1 MSQRNIII
9 FMALTNAYLEQQF
22 FCWNLTLLMT
32 NQLEIIIYIFSQ
44 TLTSHICHNVTMCS
58 HNVTLF
64 CNNDIQIYTHT
75 AEVSV
80 TVFFSINFSFSI

>member
-32 NQLEIIIYIFSQ
+32 YQLEIIKRILF
-44 TLTSHICHNVTMCS
+44 LARVTS
-58 HNVTLF
+58 L
-64 CNNDIQIYTHT
+64 QG
-75 AEVSV
+75 
-80 TVFFSINFSFSI
+80 

>member
-32 NQLEIIIYIFSQ
+32 YQLEIINKNISIF
-44 TLTSHICHNVTMCS
+44 LTD
-58 HNVTLF
+58 F
-64 CNNDIQIYTHT
+64 
-75 AEVSV
+75 E
-80 TVFFSINFSFSI
+80 